1 MARSAPKGVIMGLAK
16 DAWQYKIKVNITT
29 QEIILSAVGAVIMAA
44 GINWFVVPSGIYNGG
59 VLGISQLINTFSHRM
74 THSLAGINITS
85 IVYYLLNLPLFVLAY
100 KGFSRNFF
108 LRNVMCVTVETIAL
122 ALIPT
127 PRDLLVESEITSAI
141 IGGLIA
147 GYGAGL
153 IFRSRSSAGGTDI
166 IGMYI
171 SRTHQNLSVG
181 KLSLIINIFI
191 YTVCALTMNVTVA
204 IYSIIYSVCYNTVI
218 DHVHEQNICTEMTI
232 FTKKDPE
239 KILKFITDDLHHSA
253 NYWNAVSAYSHDQE
267 YIIYTVV
274 SKYDAHK
281 LDAFL
286 KNYDEHVFAVKSNG
300 VAYLGRFH
308 KYL

>member
-1 MARSAPKGVIMGLAK
+1 MGISK
-16 DAWQYKIKVNITT
+16 DAWQHKIKVNITT
-29 QEIILSAVGAVIMAA
+29 KEIILSAVGAIIMAA

-59 VLGISQLINTFSHRM
+59 VLGISQLINTFLHRM
-74 THSLAGINITS
+74 TYMNTGFNVTS

-166 IGMYI
+166 IGM
-171 SRTHQNLSVG
+171 
-181 KLSLIINIFI
+181 
-191 YTVCALTMNVTVA
+191 
-204 IYSIIYSVCYNTVI
+204 
-218 DHVHEQNICTEMTI
+218 
-232 FTKKDPE
+232 
-239 KILKFITDDLHHSA
+239 
-253 NYWNAVSAYSHDQE
+253 
-267 YIIYTVV
+267 
-274 SKYDAHK
+274 
-281 LDAFL
+281 
-286 KNYDEHVFAVKSNG
+286 
-300 VAYLGRFH
+300 
-308 KYL
+308 